1 MNTERHLLMRAI
13 DEVTQ
18 LRRSNEILGAKV
30 EVMEL
35 FGAVFRTHPN
45 YGNDCVTEDIVWR
58 MQQRVDEIR
67 AAEGN
72 SRTTDTTV

>member
-1 MNTERHLLMRAI
+1 MNLERHLLLRAI
-13 DEVTQ
+13 AEING

-35 FGAVFRTHPN
+35 FGMALRARSDGMN
-45 YGNDCVTEDIVWR
+45 CASEDIVWR
-58 MQQRVDEIR
+58 MQERVDEIA

-72 SRTTDTTV
+72 SRETNEK